1 MYQYLNKINTANSP
15 CLSTLLDCIPC
26 MLQYNYV
33 VYSFGEL
40 MRCYTDQITSSIAV
54 IPLTAERLGPWL
66 STKSPEIQ
74 RWLEISQF
82 KGESGQVCL
91 LASSSGELQQVLL
104 GVSSA
109 DDFWAF
115 GVLPKKLPK
124 GVYHINN
131 DNNFLD
137 AEQYQR
143 AQLGWGLGSYQFNRY
158 VKRDTY
164 PAQLALVDGDETV
177 KHLTSSIFLVRD
189 LINTPADDM
198 GTDQLAAVIKELA
211 HEHKAKFDSIKGKT
225 LAKEYPAI
233 YAVGRSAH
241 CEPQLVELRWGD
253 KSLPKVTLIGKGITF
268 DTGGLDL
275 KPSSGMRTMK
285 KDMGGAAHAI
295 ALARLIMLTR
305 LPVHLRLLIPTAE
318 NAIDAHSYHPG
329 DIIKT
334 RAGYT
339 VEIENTDAEGRL
351 ILCDALAAAVEEKP
365 DYLIDFATL
374 TGAASVALGSDIPA
388 MYCNHDEFAGK
399 LLAASHKSID
409 PIWRM
414 PLYQP
419 YFELLHSD
427 IADMQN
433 SSTVP
438 MGGSITAALFLQKF
452 VADAPR
458 WVHFDLFAFNKT
470 ARMGRPIG
478 GEAMAIRTVFECLK
492 QELS

>member
-1 MYQYLNKINTANSP
+1 MQS
-15 CLSTLLDCIPC
+15 
-26 MLQYNYV
+26 
-33 VYSFGEL
+33 
-40 MRCYTDQITSSIAV
+40 YTDQITSSVAV
-54 IPLTAERLGPWL
+54 IPLTAARLGPWL
-66 STKSPEIQ
+66 STKSLEIQ
-74 RWLEISQF
+74 RWVQVYQF
-82 KGESGQVCL
+82 KAEAGQVCL
-91 LASSSGELQQVLL
+91 LASSTGELQQVLL
-104 GVSSA
+104 GVANA

-124 GVYHINN
+124 GVYHIDN
-131 DNNFLD
+131 DNSFLN

-158 VKRDTY
+158 VKRDSY
-164 PAQLALVDGDETV
+164 PAQLALIDADESV
-177 KHLTSSIFLVRD
+177 KHLASSIFLVRD

-198 GTDQLAAVIKELA
+198 GTNQLAAIVKELA
-211 HEHKAKFDSIKGKT
+211 REHKAKFDSVKGKT

-233 YAVGRSAH
+233 HAVGRSAR
-241 CEPQLVELRWGD
+241 CEPQLLELRWGD

-275 KPSSGMRTMK
+275 KSASGMQMMK
-285 KDMGGAAHAI
+285 KDMGGAAHVI
-295 ALARLIMLTR
+295 ALARLIMLAR
-305 LPVHLRLLIPTAE
+305 LPVYLRLLIPTAE

-388 MYCNHDEFAGK
+388 MYCNDDGFAEK
-399 LLAASHKSID
+399 LLAASLKSID

-419 YFELLHSD
+419 YFELLHSE

-433 SSTVP
+433 SSSVP

-452 VADAPR
+452 IADTPR
-458 WVHFDLFAFNKT
+458 WAHFDLFASNKT
-470 ARMGRPIG
+470 AKMGRPVG
-478 GEAMAIRTVFECLK
+478 GEAMAIRAVFECLK